1 MAETKTYTGSC
12 HCGRVTYEAD
22 ADLSQVISCNCS
34 SCRRRGHAARLRR
47 PRTIPPANRRRRPDR
62 IRVQQEGHPLPVL
75 RDVRRAAVRARGT
88 RPDGVQTVALNVRCL
103 DGVDLDALNIKK
115 FDGASL

>member
-12 HCGRVTYEAD
+12 HCGRVSYEAD
-22 ADLSQVISCNCS
+22 ADLGSVLSCNCS
-34 SCRRRGHAARLRR
+34 SCRRRGTLLAFVTDDKFRLKSGADALTRYAFNQKVIDYQFCE
-47 PRTIPPANRRRRPDR
+47 TCG
-62 IRVQQEGHPLPVL
+62 VLPF
-75 RDVRRAAVRARGT
+75 ARGQ

-103 DGVDLDALNIKK
+103 DGVDLDALTIKK